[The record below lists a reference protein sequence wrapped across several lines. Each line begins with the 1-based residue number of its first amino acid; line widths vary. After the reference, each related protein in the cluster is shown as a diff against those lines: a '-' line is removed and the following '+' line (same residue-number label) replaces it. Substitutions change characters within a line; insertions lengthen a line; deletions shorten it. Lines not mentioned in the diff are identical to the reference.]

1 MKIIRLA
8 IRTLLRFRL
17 YTLINILGL
26 ALSLACTMIISR
38 YVYQELT
45 VNHFVNDLEHTYI
58 TIMQRDKDTN
68 WRVDGVEN
76 RNNEPAFIDP
86 LKSPSIK
93 TSTSFFILDNES
105 IEVDKKGFNVTAY
118 AVDSNFLKIM
128 KLPIVQGN
136 SATVLTN
143 PQSAVISRS
152 FAEKLF
158 GSQNPIGKTIMH
170 SSGKEVTVDGV
181 FDKPG
186 SKSSFNFD
194 LLISSSLQGVWMR
207 STQTIA
213 VVYPGTD
220 ITKLN
225 KQNTFMEMKAWGY
238 KMRYQ
243 FYPLNKLYFDKSIAI
258 YDNILQGNYT
268 NIIVLSI
275 VAILILL
282 VGIFN
287 FVNIYTVLMLKRARE
302 FGLKKVFGSGSASMV
317 GQLFAE
323 NMVMIGMALCMSWAI
338 IEITSG
344 LIEKQLGIPQ
354 LQNLAF
360 DCLLSIGILFLLP
373 AITSIFP
380 FIRYNYATPIS
391 SLRSVNMSGNS
402 IVSRSIFLI
411 IQYIIT
417 FSLVVV
423 ATFFIKQL
431 NFMLHADLGYR
442 TNDIIKAQFHKDQS
456 SSIRMTDAEWD
467 ARKKKE
473 ESLIAEIKHRMNES
487 SLFTTWEYAESPA
500 AFMHTGYK
508 FKIPEGE
515 YKDMGSAFLS
525 ANYFKLHNFQLKEGR
540 LWNDSTDHW
549 GDYTLIINETA
560 KKLFGIKDIKTA
572 LLQPQDRLWWSSVRG
587 DMNTNPPYRI
597 VGVIE
602 DFKGTHLSKATP
614 PLAICYDNGGNYN
627 DKLMAAIAS
636 GKRQEAI
643 SFLKKLHDDTIGGE
657 FEYTFLE
664 DEIKNMYK
672 EDKKVASI
680 YTTFALIAIL
690 ISSLGLFGLS
700 LFDVQQRYREIALRK
715 VNGAQ
720 VKDIQWIL
728 LRKYFILLGV
738 SFAIA
743 TPVAILAINKYL
755 ENFANRTPLSWWI
768 FVIAAVLTAGISLF
782 TLVFHIRKAANS
794 NPVDMLKSE

>member
-58 TIMQRDKDTN
+58 TIVQRDKESN
-68 WRVDGVEN
+68 WRISGVEN
-76 RNNEPAFIDP
+76 RNNETTFVNP
-86 LKSPSIK
+86 LKSPSIQI
-93 TSTSFFILDNES
+93 TSSFVILDNES
-105 IEVDKKGFNVTAY
+105 IEVDKKGFNAVVY

-128 KLPIVQGN
+128 KLPIIMGN
-136 SATVLTN
+136 PATVLTT
-143 PQSAVISRS
+143 PQSAVISRP
-152 FAEKLF
+152 FAEKIF
-158 GSQNPIGKTIMH
+158 GKQNPIGKTIIH
-170 SSGKEVTVDGV
+170 SSGKQITIDGV
-181 FDKPG
+181 FDKPA

-194 LLISSSLQGVWMR
+194 LLLSSNLQREWMR
-207 STQTIA
+207 MSQTIA

-225 KQNTFMEMKAWGY
+225 KQNTFMEMKAWRC
-238 KMRYQ
+238 KIRYQ
-243 FYPLNKLYFDKSIAI
+243 FYPLNKLYFDKSIVT

-282 VGIFN
+282 VGVFN

-302 FGLKKVFGSGSASMV
+302 FGLKKVFGSGPVTMT

-323 NMVMIGMALCMSWAI
+323 NMVMIGMALCISWAI
-338 IEITSG
+338 IEVTNG

-354 LQNLAF
+354 LQNLTF
-360 DCLLSIGILFLLP
+360 DCLLSAGILLLLP

-402 IVSRSIFLI
+402 IVSRTIFLI
-411 IQYIIT
+411 VQYIIT

-442 TNDIIKAQFHKDQS
+442 TTDIIKSQFHKYES
-456 SSIRMTDAEWD
+456 SSVRMTGAEWD
-467 ARKKKE
+467 VRKKKE
-473 ESLIAEIKHRMNES
+473 ESQLAEIKHRMNES
-487 SLFTTWEYAESPA
+487 PLFTIWDYGDSPA
-500 AFMHTGYK
+500 EFMHAGYK
-508 FKIPEGE
+508 FKSPEGE
-515 YKDMGSAFLS
+515 YKDIAVAFLS
-525 ANYFKLHNFQLKEGR
+525 DKYFKLHGFQLKEGR

-549 GDYTLIINETA
+549 GDYNLIINETA
-560 KKLFGIKDIKTA
+560 KKLFDIKDIKTA
-572 LLQPQDRLWWSSVRG
+572 LLQPQDRLWWSSVSG

-602 DFKGTHLSKATP
+602 DFKGAHLSKATP
-614 PLAICYDNGGNYN
+614 PLVICYEEEGNYDN
-627 DKLMAAIAS
+627 KLMAAIAEE
-636 GKRQEAI
+636 KRQEAI

-664 DEIKNMYK
+664 DEIKSMYQ
-672 EDKKVASI
+672 EDKKVTSI

-720 VKDIQWIL
+720 VKDIQRLL
-728 LRKYFILLGV
+728 LRKYFILLGI
-738 SFAIA
+738 SFAVA

-755 ENFANRTPLSWWI
+755 ENFANRTALSWWI
-768 FVIAAVLTAGISLF
+768 FVVAAVLTAGISLF
-782 TLVFHIRKAANS
+782 TLVFQIRKAANS
-794 NPVDMLKSE
+794 NPANILKSE